1 MDNPGKLN
9 RRVEF
14 DAPTTIPDGH
24 GGGETGWTAP
34 GDAVKLWAN
43 FRFLRGGE
51 SVQAARLEGKQPV
64 VITVR
69 NCTQARQIDTSW
81 RMRAS
86 RDGTHYNIRSGPVET
101 DDRLYLEI
109 TVESGVAV

>member
-14 DAPTTIPDGH
+14 DAPTIIPDGH
-24 GGGETGWTAP
+24 GGGETGWTEP
-34 GDAVKLWAN
+34 SDAVKLWAN

-51 SVQAARLEGKQPV
+51 TVQAARLEGKQPV
-64 VITVR
+64 VVTVR
-69 NCTQARQIDTSW
+69 NCTQARQIDTNW

-86 RDGTHYNIRSGPVET
+86 RDGIHYNIRSGPVET
-101 DDRLYLEI
+101 DDRLYLEF
-109 TVESGVAV
+109 TVESGVAI

>member
-14 DAPTTIPDGH
+14 DAPTAIPDGH

-51 SVQAARLEGKQPV
+51 TVQAARLEGKQPV

-69 NCTQARQIDTSW
+69 NCTQAQQIDTSW

-101 DDRLYLEI
+101 DNRLYLEF
-109 TVESGVAV
+109 TVESGVAI